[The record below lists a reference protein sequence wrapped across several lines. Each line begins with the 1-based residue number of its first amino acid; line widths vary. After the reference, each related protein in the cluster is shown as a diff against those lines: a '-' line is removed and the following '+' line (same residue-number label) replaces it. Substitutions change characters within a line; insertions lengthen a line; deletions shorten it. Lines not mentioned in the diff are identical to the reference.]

1 MGAGAAAAGL
11 LSRVSPAEGAAA
23 AARPNIIVILA
34 DDLGFECVGAY
45 GGRTYKGMGPVK
57 TPNLDALAA
66 GGMRFE
72 RCFATPVCSPTRAE
86 MLTGKYSFRSGF
98 SDIAGRNGA
107 VSSLDPVKHPTLPLA
122 LKSAGYVTAVCGKW
136 HLGPCG
142 KQITAKPEAGTNWPH
157 VRACGFDH
165 QYVFGGA
172 HLEDYGQPLPG
183 QYTPDW
189 FHQWAMTFL
198 DGRKGKAEPFFLY
211 YASPIPHFPLKPTPL
226 NPDAPAKDKGL
237 FPTLVQYLDQQVG
250 QIVKKLEELGM
261 RQNTLIV
268 FSGDNGTDKVT
279 TEMADGKVV
288 AGGKAG
294 MKDTG
299 SWVPL
304 IANWPGAVAAGK
316 VASGLVDFSDFMPTC
331 LELIGAHGPANM
343 DGVSFAP
350 QLLSTPGPSRQWV
363 YVHYVNRFFAHD
375 AKYKLRENGQLFDV
389 SRSPQA
395 EALIAKPQGEAA
407 EAKERLAAVLKRLGS
422 HAATRPSP
430 TTAPAPDNPV

>member
-107 VSSLDPVKHPTLPLA
+107 VSSLDPVKHPTLPLC
-122 LKSAGYVTAVCGKW
+122 LKTPVMSRPFAASGTWAPAASRSRPSPRRGRTGRTCEPAASTTSTSSA
-136 HLGPCG
+136 
-142 KQITAKPEAGTNWPH
+142 
-157 VRACGFDH
+157 
-165 QYVFGGA
+165 A

-304 IANWPGAVAAGK
+304 IANWPGMWRPGK
-316 VASGLVDFSDFMPTC
+316 S
-331 LELIGAHGPANM
+331 HPAWWI
-343 DGVSFAP
+343 S
-350 QLLSTPGPSRQWV
+350 
-363 YVHYVNRFFAHD
+363 
-375 AKYKLRENGQLFDV
+375 
-389 SRSPQA
+389 
-395 EALIAKPQGEAA
+395 
-407 EAKERLAAVLKRLGS
+407 
-422 HAATRPSP
+422 ATSCRRAWS
-430 TTAPAPDNPV
+430 